1 MGGLFMFDIVSFQV
15 FLVTAIII
23 CVTPGID
30 TMFILSRSIS
40 QGRNAGV
47 YSVLGISAGCLVHTL
62 LAAIGLSALLQTS
75 VLLFTIVKII
85 GAIYL
90 VFLGI
95 QMLLS
100 KSSRLDIVKVDK
112 VSNRKLFMQ
121 GMITNVTN
129 PKVALFYISFVPQF
143 ISSDNHFGPVPFLI
157 LGVIFT
163 LVGAIW
169 DLITVIFSSALTTKL
184 RNNKL
189 VEPILNKI
197 TGIIFI
203 FLGIS
208 LFNTKTN

>member
-1 MGGLFMFDIVSFQV
+1 MFDIVSFQV

>member
-1 MGGLFMFDIVSFQV
+1 MFDIISFQV
-15 FLVTAIII
+15 FLLTAIII

-40 QGRNAGV
+40 QGRSAGV
-47 YSVLGISAGCLVHTL
+47 FSVLGVSSGSLIHTV
-62 LAAIGLSALLQTS
+62 LAAVGLSALLKTS
-75 VLLFTIVKII
+75 VLLFTVVKTI

-90 VFLGI
+90 IYLGI
-95 QMLLS
+95 QMLI
-100 KSSRLDIVKVDK
+100 KKGTRLDIVEVSEI
-112 VSNRKLFMQ
+112 SNRKLFTQ

-143 ISSDNHFGPVPFLI
+143 ISSTNHYGPIPFII

-163 LVGAIW
+163 LIGTIW
-169 DLITVIFSSALTTKL
+169 DLITVIFSSALTSKL

-203 FLGIS
+203 ILGIS
-208 LFNTKTN
+208 LFNTKAH

>member
-1 MGGLFMFDIVSFQV
+1 MFDIVSFQV
-15 FLVTAIII
+15 FLITAIII

-169 DLITVIFSSALTTKL
+169 DLITVIFSSALTSKL

>member
-1 MGGLFMFDIVSFQV
+1 MFDIISFQV
-15 FLVTAIII
+15 FLLTAIII

-40 QGRNAGV
+40 QGRSAGV
-47 YSVLGISAGCLVHTL
+47 FSVLGVSSGSLIHTV
-62 LAAIGLSALLQTS
+62 LAAVGLSALLKTS
-75 VLLFTIVKII
+75 VLLFTVVKTI

-90 VFLGI
+90 IYLGI
-95 QMLLS
+95 QMLIN
-100 KSSRLDIVKVDK
+100 KGTRLDIVEVSEI
-112 VSNRKLFMQ
+112 SNRKLFTQ

-143 ISSDNHFGPVPFLI
+143 ISSTNHYGPIPFII

-163 LVGAIW
+163 LIGTIW
-169 DLITVIFSSALTTKL
+169 DLITVIFSSALTSKL

-203 FLGIS
+203 ILGIS
-208 LFNTKTN
+208 LFNTKAH

>member
-1 MGGLFMFDIVSFQV
+1 MFDIVSFQV

-169 DLITVIFSSALTTKL
+169 DLITVIFSSALTSKL